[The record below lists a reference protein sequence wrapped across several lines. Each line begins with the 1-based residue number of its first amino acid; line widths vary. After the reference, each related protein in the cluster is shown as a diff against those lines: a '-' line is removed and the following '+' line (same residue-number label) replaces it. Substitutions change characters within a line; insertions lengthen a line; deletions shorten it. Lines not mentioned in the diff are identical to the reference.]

1 VAHKINV
8 AKVTRRTIGIL
19 ALAIIAIPFV
29 FPFWWMFTSALKS
42 PSEVFGALTL
52 WPKTAHWENFR
63 EIFTYQPFGRHY
75 LNSIVIT
82 AVVTV
87 VTVLLSSISGYA
99 FARVKFPGRSILF
112 MILLSS
118 MMMPAEVTIIPNFFI
133 MKGFNLTNSSVPVV
147 LLGIFG
153 AQGAFCAFMMRQFF
167 LTIPKELEEAACI
180 DGLSRWGIFR
190 KIMLPLAGPAVS
202 AASILTMLNAWNMFL
217 EPLVLLDD
225 LNKFTLSLS
234 LNNFRDAYGA
244 PVWQLQMAATTL
256 SVLPILIYY
265 ICAQRK
271 ITDAMAFSG
280 LKG

>member
-1 VAHKINV
+1 MEQKGTARKI
-8 AKVTRRTIGIL
+8 ARKTLAIL
-19 ALAIIAIPFV
+19 ALAFISIPFV
-29 FPFWWMFTSALKS
+29 FPFWWMFTSSLKS

-52 WPKTAHWENFR
+52 WPATVHWENFV
-63 EIFTYQPFGRHY
+63 EIFRYQPFGRHY
-75 LNSIVIT
+75 LNSVMIT

-87 VTVLLSSISGYA
+87 VTVFLSSLSGYA
-99 FARVKFPGRSILF
+99 FARVKFPGRSVLF
-112 MILLSS
+112 LLLLSS

-133 MKGFNLTNSSVPVV
+133 MKGFKLTNSTVPVM

-167 LTIPKELEEAACI
+167 LSIPRELEEAACI
-180 DGLSRWGIFR
+180 DGLSRWASFR

-225 LNKFTLSLS
+225 LKKFTLSLS

-265 ICAQRK
+265 IFAQKR

-280 LKG
+280 VKG

>member
-1 VAHKINV
+1 MAGRAGKKALV
-8 AKVTRRTIGIL
+8 IL
-19 ALAIIAIPFV
+19 ALAVISIPFV

-42 PSEVFGALTL
+42 PSEVFGALSL
-52 WPKTAHWENFR
+52 WPKTAHWENFI
-63 EIFTYQPFGRHY
+63 EIFRYQPFGRHY
-75 LNSIVIT
+75 LNSVLIT
-82 AVVTV
+82 AVVTI
-87 VTVLLSSISGYA
+87 VTVFLSSLSGYA
-99 FARVKFPGRSILF
+99 FARVKFPGRSALF
-112 MILLSS
+112 IILLSS

-133 MKGFNLTNSSVPVV
+133 MKNFNLTNSGVPVV

-167 LTIPKELEEAACI
+167 LSIPKELEEAACI
-180 DGLSRWGIFR
+180 DGLSRWAIFR

-217 EPLVLLDD
+217 EPLVLIDD
-225 LNKFTLSLS
+225 LKKFTLSLS

-265 ICAQRK
+265 IIAQRK

-280 LKG
+280 VKG